1 MSKPS
6 RLRMTPLRWA
16 VLAVVVMIALIPAVD
31 VLVLHYRSRDPHTA
45 MRFPIDENSRRV
57 NPTIERRAQR
67 FMAAL
72 RVGDENALR
81 ALAFGSYDQAAV
93 PSFAGAFG
101 RRNDRVLSL
110 ETSDLGETYGDLTV
124 AVPCG
129 DGSTQQP
136 VVVFMWKRTSFTSSS
151 WFAVIK
157 PPGYEQ
163 VQPLGCAP

>member
-1 MSKPS
+1 VPKLP
-6 RLRMTPLRWA
+6 RLRMTPLRWV
-16 VLAVVVMIALIPAVD
+16 VLAVVVMIALTPGVD

-45 MRFPIDENSRRV
+45 MRQPLNEASHQV
-57 NPTIERRAQR
+57 NPTIERKAQQ

-72 RVGDENALR
+72 RVGDENTLR
-81 ALAFGSYDQAAV
+81 ALALGADDQAAV
-93 PSFAGAFG
+93 PSFVDAFG

-110 ETSDLGETYGDLTV
+110 EPSDLGEIYGYLTI

-151 WFAVIK
+151 WFAIVNT
-157 PPGYEQ
+157 PGYEQ